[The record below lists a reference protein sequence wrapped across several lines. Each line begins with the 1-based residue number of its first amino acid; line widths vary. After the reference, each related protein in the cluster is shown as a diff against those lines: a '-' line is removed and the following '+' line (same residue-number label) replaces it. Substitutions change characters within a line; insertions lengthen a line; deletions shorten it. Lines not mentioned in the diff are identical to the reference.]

1 MKNTYN
7 FDFKQG
13 EFVMYGG
20 DVAVLTRIDALM
32 LLSLSAVFFTV
43 FCYILSAL

>member
-20 DVAVLTRIDALM
+20 DVAVLTGIDGTQAIELECC
-32 LLSLSAVFFTV
+32 FFTV
-43 FCYILSAL
+43 FCYILSVL